1 VIRATQ
7 VLPAGSW
14 PAASASDRIELDYDE
29 RHRRR
34 FRYVA
39 EQGTDFLLDLA
50 RATVLNDGD
59 GLRLEDGR
67 IVHVSAAP
75 EALLAITA
83 NSAQE
88 LVRLAWH
95 IGNRHLPAELSASRI
110 LIRQDHVIEAMLVGL
125 GAQVRKLMAPF
136 TPESGAYS
144 GGHSHGHEEHP
155 FVFVG
160 GGHGH

>member
-1 VIRATQ
+1 MIRATQ

-14 PAASASDRIELDYDE
+14 PVSSAVDHIVLDFDA

-39 EQGTDFLLDLA
+39 EQGTDFLLDLP

-59 GLRLEDGR
+59 GLHLEDGR
-67 IVHVSAAP
+67 IICVNAAP
-75 EALLAITA
+75 EVLLEITA
-83 NSAQE
+83 ASAQE

-110 LIRQDHVIEAMLVGL
+110 LIRQDHVIEAMLIGL
-125 GAQVRKLMAPF
+125 GAQVCKKMAPF
-136 TPESGAYS
+136 TPESGAYA
-144 GGHSHGHEEHP
+144 GAHSHGHEEHP